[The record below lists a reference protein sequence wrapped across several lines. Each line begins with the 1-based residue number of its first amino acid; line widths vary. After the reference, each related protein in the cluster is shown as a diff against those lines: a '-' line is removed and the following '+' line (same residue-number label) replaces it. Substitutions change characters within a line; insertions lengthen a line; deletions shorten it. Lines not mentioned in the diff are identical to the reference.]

1 MFNNKTKQ
9 NCTGKKTMQ
18 DFEKMMSTPLIDDAD
33 MINKILEK
41 VQRAVAQTEIQ
52 SADGY
57 RLKLGEPVKMSVGE
71 IMAIVKSTKHI
82 AFDFHI
88 RHAISEYE
96 HDKAELE
103 VYRRLERFYR
113 DKLYQKPDIKNIGE
127 YLGSNS
133 FSRLYEIFQGINLYA
148 LMDTCLDFDCAEIIE
163 REINASFPF
172 SNPDT
177 NTHRVGDVLIAAAST
192 VNNML
197 FGKYGEIFR
206 QNEDKTVFELDIDES
221 TVKNILSDIGTSGE
235 ILRNLLLEP
244 LCDRK
249 EYEYRI
255 DLAYDCIPAH

>member
-9 NCTGKKTMQ
+9 NCAGKKTMQ
-18 DFEKMMSTPLIDDAD
+18 YFEKMMSTPLIDDAD

-41 VQRAVAQTEIQ
+41 VQRAVTETEIK

-71 IMAIVKSTKHI
+71 IMGIVKSTIHI
-82 AFDFHI
+82 SFDFQISHI
-88 RHAISEYE
+88 ISECE
-96 HDKAELE
+96 REKAELE
-103 VYRRLERFYR
+103 VYRRLEKFYR
-113 DKLYQKPDIKNIGE
+113 EKLFQKPDIKNIDE
-127 YLGSNS
+127 YLGSNC
-133 FSRLYEIFQGINLYA
+133 FARLFEIFQGINLYA

-163 REINASFPF
+163 RNINASFPF

-192 VNNML
+192 VNNVL
-197 FGKYGEIFR
+197 FGEYGEIFR
-206 QNEDKTVFELDIDES
+206 HNDDKTVFELDIDES
-221 TVKNILSDIGTSGE
+221 TVQKILSDIGTSGD
-235 ILRNLLLEP
+235 ILLNLLLKP
-244 LCDRK
+244 LCDIK